1 MKNKANQADP
11 LLIHN
16 LKMMMRYPKAFTNSH
31 RDIFIGTLRMIFDK
45 FPEIEEY
52 LNSHEVDENDQVFFV
67 HKLED
72 LKAIAK
78 GDIAWEKITK
88 I

>member
-1 MKNKANQADP
+1 MKNKANQKDP

-16 LKMMMRYPKAFTNSH
+16 LRLMLKYPQAFSNAH
-31 RDIFIGTLRMIFDK
+31 RDIFIGTLRMMFDK
-45 FPEIEEY
+45 FPEIEKY
-52 LNSHEVDENDQVFFV
+52 LNSHEVDENDQVHFV

-78 GDIAWEKITK
+78 GDIA
-88 I
+88 